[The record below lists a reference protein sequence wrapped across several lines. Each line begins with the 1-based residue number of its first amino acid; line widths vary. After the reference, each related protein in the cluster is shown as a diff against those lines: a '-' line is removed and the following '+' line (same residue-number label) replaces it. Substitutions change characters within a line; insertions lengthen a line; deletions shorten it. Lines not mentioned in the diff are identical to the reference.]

1 MTTDHATIKKL
12 LPCIY
17 HVDVIQTGGT
27 VLTANMSENKGESYA
42 NSPGKFPTSTFS
54 WSVSDMTSVYH
65 AGMSSVIRLGG
76 VPDFGF
82 SVNGSTVT
90 VIVKEKVDEQKQF
103 TVAKGDVLSLTYNG
117 KFLDYRIN
125 GKSVNQYKGLLLSS
139 WHFSSIFTKRHSS
152 LSNLLVNDQPCPIQT
167 KSSDVSVETI
177 LRSLYDK
184 KVTITSECG
193 GSVESQ
199 PMKRSSC
206 EDGIAISDDSAF
218 KVTDNGNHSFTAKLS
233 MSSSHSGTYITCPLS
248 NS

>member
-117 KFLDYRIN
+117 KSLRQERQ
-125 GKSVNQYKGLLLSS
+125 SVQRFTSFQLAFQFYIHETPFFFEQSPDQRPAVSNTDE
-139 WHFSSIFTKRHSS
+139 IFG
-152 LSNLLVNDQPCPIQT
+152 CF
-167 KSSDVSVETI
+167 
-177 LRSLYDK
+177 
-184 KVTITSECG
+184 C
-193 GSVESQ
+193 
-199 PMKRSSC
+199 
-206 EDGIAISDDSAF
+206 
-218 KVTDNGNHSFTAKLS
+218 
-233 MSSSHSGTYITCPLS
+233 
-248 NS
+248 